1 MFWEGRTA
9 LPLAAVAIAAMTG
22 GCMLPGLREA
32 PPVVGPSAPAIMPSP
47 LSTQVED
54 RLPTEN
60 PIAALP
66 IQDLEL
72 WSYIG
77 ARLSLPRDARREIRA
92 ELAWFKRNRGYL
104 ERVSERSAPYLYFI
118 TQALEERGLPLDLA
132 LLPIIESA
140 YQPKALSKSGAGGLW
155 QFIPSTGHIFGLE
168 QNWWYDGRGDVVSA
182 TLAALDY
189 LSVLHREF
197 DGDWLLALAAYN
209 CGEANVLRAINRNKR
224 AGKSIDFWSL
234 KLPSET
240 EAYVP
245 RLLAA
250 ATLVADAAR
259 FRLRLHPV
267 PNQPYFALIDLG
279 RQTDLGQV
287 AEIAGVARADFD
299 VLNPGFRRRAT
310 PPDGPH
316 SVLVPVQ
323 NAERLKSGLASL
335 PPQQR
340 LTWGN
345 YVVQPG
351 DTLGHIADQY
361 ETSVAEIQRSN
372 KLASTLIRAGQKLTF
387 PPAGI
392 ASDPEPAVRRDG
404 AKRIYAVRSGDTLSH
419 IAHTHR
425 VSVSQLVA
433 WNNLSHS
440 ALLYP
445 RQRLEIWGDAKPVAG
460 KDQRLSRTYNVKPGD
475 SLWRIARRFKISVDD
490 LRRWNSLPVSNLLKP
505 GQQLLL
511 AGNI

>member
-197 DGDWLLALAAYN
+197 DGDWLLALAAY
-209 CGEANVLRAINRNKR
+209 GQASAPF
-224 AGKSIDFWSL
+224 S
-234 KLPSET
+234 
-240 EAYVP
+240 VP
-245 RLLAA
+245 
-250 ATLVADAAR
+250 
-259 FRLRLHPV
+259 PV
-267 PNQPYFALIDLG
+267 PPAH
-279 RQTDLGQV
+279 
-287 AEIAGVARADFD
+287 AHW
-299 VLNPGFRRRAT
+299 
-310 PPDGPH
+310 PH
-316 SVLVPVQ
+316 AQ
-323 NAERLKSGLASL
+323 
-335 PPQQR
+335 
-340 LTWGN
+340 
-345 YVVQPG
+345 
-351 DTLGHIADQY
+351 
-361 ETSVAEIQRSN
+361 
-372 KLASTLIRAGQKLTF
+372 
-387 PPAGI
+387 
-392 ASDPEPAVRRDG
+392 
-404 AKRIYAVRSGDTLSH
+404 
-419 IAHTHR
+419 
-425 VSVSQLVA
+425 
-433 WNNLSHS
+433 
-440 ALLYP
+440 
-445 RQRLEIWGDAKPVAG
+445 
-460 KDQRLSRTYNVKPGD
+460 
-475 SLWRIARRFKISVDD
+475 
-490 LRRWNSLPVSNLLKP
+490 
-505 GQQLLL
+505 
-511 AGNI
+511 